1 MEGAAPAGP
10 GFEEVPAQEYEPSV
24 LEAASAWAG
33 AMAGPVAV
41 ACVVAW
47 LAYQRGRP
55 ALAQWWGRRKEA
67 DMDARLAKDPD
78 LLLAREAAREAARQ
92 RMQQR
97 YSAASAQQEE
107 RRRQREEEKRRA
119 AQEACGA
126 RPGGGRRLGEASG
139 AEASPAPPAPAEGG
153 FNFRRE
159 YNPLMGGAGGSC
171 GWRPARRGGARGG

>member
-1 MEGAAPAGP
+1 MEESPPAGP
-10 GFEEVPAQEYEPSV
+10 GFEEVPVQQYEPSV
-24 LEAASAWAG
+24 MEACSAWVG

-41 ACVVAW
+41 AAVVAW
-47 LAYQRGRP
+47 LAYQRARP
-55 ALAQWWGRRKEA
+55 ALLRWWGKRQEA
-67 DMDARLAKDPD
+67 CMDARLAKDPD
-78 LLLAREAAREAARQ
+78 LLMAREAAVEAARQ

-97 YSAASAQQEE
+97 YSAASAVQEE
-107 RRRQREEEKRRA
+107 RRRQREEEKKRA

-126 RPGGGRRLGEASG
+126 RPGEGRRLGEAEAG
-139 AEASPAPPAPAEGG
+139 AAPAPPQPAQGG